1 LYRRASKNSEIC
13 PEDFIAAMFEVEE
26 EEGENNDD
34 HDSPQRTLSE
44 PIVSN
49 RDSERRDEL
58 NRSASVTHG
67 RKKRSNESND
77 DDDSELFSF
86 LSAMGFSMEQ
96 IQSAVEY
103 IRREKGRKDI
113 DADDVVAVLLSSQ
126 SNEGGEEEQ
135 SPPKE
140 SKGAKSTTALLP
152 LQPAKPDS
160 PYETID
166 DQQSSND
173 KEFMKIEV
181 TPGNF
186 APVLKGCLTTQAIRD
201 GTALST
207 HCSICNVLLEC
218 CPEAEYV
225 LCPDCDVVSP
235 IWRNRDDVQEQ
246 SHHQQR
252 HHGRRGSVTS
262 DGSSSHRSARS
273 HRRMTTGGMIG
284 AIGLGHKVKHN
295 PGQK

>member
-1 LYRRASKNSEIC
+1 MWLLFDDPSSSPSLLMDNDISNGGGGSRRDVDQTSTVIRLSDAIDNGATESTNNNEEEEEEEEGDGDEEEVQILTESLRELGFDEGDIQHKKQLYRRASKNSEIC

-44 PIVSN
+44 PIVTN
-49 RDSERRDEL
+49 RDLERRDEL

-126 SNEGGEEEQ
+126 STEEGEGE
-135 SPPKE
+135 
-140 SKGAKSTTALLP
+140 
-152 LQPAKPDS
+152 
-160 PYETID
+160 
-166 DQQSSND
+166 QQ
-173 KEFMKIEV
+173 
-181 TPGNF
+181 
-186 APVLKGCLTTQAIRD
+186 A
-201 GTALST
+201 
-207 HCSICNVLLEC
+207 
-218 CPEAEYV
+218 
-225 LCPDCDVVSP
+225 
-235 IWRNRDDVQEQ
+235 
-246 SHHQQR
+246 QR
-252 HHGRRGSVTS
+252 AGEGY
-262 DGSSSHRSARS
+262 
-273 HRRMTTGGMIG
+273 
-284 AIGLGHKVKHN
+284 
-295 PGQK
+295 

>member
-1 LYRRASKNSEIC
+1 MS
-13 PEDFIAAMFEVEE
+13 
-26 EEGENNDD
+26 NNDD

-44 PIVSN
+44 PIVTN
-49 RDSERRDEL
+49 RDLERRDKL

-77 DDDSELFSF
+77 DDDDSELFSF

-96 IQSAVEY
+96 IESAVGC

-126 SNEGGEEEQ
+126 STEGGEEEQ
-135 SPPKE
+135 QKPPRKE
-140 SKGAKSTTALLP
+140 SKDAKSTTALLP

-186 APVLKGCLTTQAIRD
+186 APVLKGCLTAQAIRD
-201 GTALST
+201 GTAISVR
-207 HCSICNVLLEC
+207 CSICNVLLEC
-218 CPEAEYV
+218 CPDAEYV

-235 IWRNRDDVQEQ
+235 IWRNRDEVQEQQ

-295 PGQK
+295 HGQKR